1 MRIRPRFSEAG
12 PCAQLIEAV
21 EVMPELPDPTG
32 APVALAGA
40 AAAGASAGTAAE
52 GPALLATCTP
62 PPPYCCPYP
71 CPYCTL
77 PLLTTA
83 TRRRC
88 ILDYCQRLLAAAGA
102 PAAAASTGGGATPP
116 EEAVAGPLGDAW
128 ADALCRALDAP
139 RASGVHRAA
148 KRVLRRMHPSR
159 AEAYAR
165 RDSWATARHL
175 RVLRAV
181 VEGHNGP
188 ASELAAPEDG
198 GAPLELSHRETLEV
212 AGTLA
217 RLGQLAALRPHN
229 WQRHCAR
236 APDALL
242 LLLRA
247 AHVLPRSARAHA
259 RRSVEGLGSGL
270 SD

>member
-1 MRIRPRFSEAG
+1 LRIRPRFSEAG

-21 EVMPELPDPTG
+21 EVMPELPDPAG

-40 AAAGASAGTAAE
+40 AAADASAGTAAE
-52 GPALLATCTP
+52 GPALLATC
-62 PPPYCCPYP
+62 
-71 CPYCTL
+71 
-77 PLLTTA
+77 
-83 TRRRC
+83 
-88 ILDYCQRLLAAAGA
+88 ILDFCHRLLAAAGA
-102 PAAAASTGGGATPP
+102 PAAAAPTGGGATPP
-116 EEAVAGPLGDAW
+116 DDAVARPLGDAW

-139 RASGVHRAA
+139 RAGGVHRAA

-165 RDSWATARHL
+165 RDGWATARHL

-181 VEGHNGP
+181 VKGHDGP
-188 ASELAAPEDG
+188 ASELAASEDG

-247 AHVLPRSARAHA
+247 AHVLPRSARAHTRRGVDSA
-259 RRSVEGLGSGL
+259 RGSALGLGWGL
-270 SD
+270 GVGFGVCVGVI